1 MKILGTRW
9 ELVKVALL
17 YLGTTQLR
25 KDPLGRGEVDQEL
38 SLGII
43 LTNCANEG
51 NQAAGMKKPIV
62 MPDSYKGDLD
72 EDWEDWIANFKACAE
87 INEWDDD
94 LKCKFLGV
102 RMKGTALKVYHDLDA
117 GVKTNWNNLCT
128 TLENRFKTVQQPQFY
143 KSRARRNFARPW

>member
-1 MKILGTRW
+1 MKVGTVTKPTIVPG
-9 ELVKVALL
+9 LIVLISC
-17 YLGTTQLR
+17 
-25 KDPLGRGEVDQEL
+25 L
-38 SLGII
+38 SDFNL
-43 LTNCANEG
+43 
-51 NQAAGMKKPIV
+51 
-62 MPDSYKGDLD
+62 
-72 EDWEDWIANFKACAE
+72 ANFKACAE

-143 KSRARRNFARPW
+143 KSSLTDFII

>member
-1 MKILGTRW
+1 MK
-9 ELVKVALL
+9 
-17 YLGTTQLR
+17 
-25 KDPLGRGEVDQEL
+25 
-38 SLGII
+38 
-43 LTNCANEG
+43 N
-51 NQAAGMKKPIV
+51 PIV

-143 KSRARRNFARPW
+143 KSRARRNCETLVIEFAHLHGKRTPILMQS